1 MLVKSSC
8 WVLIPCRFNVKLKD
22 TCFRRHEMAEFYK
35 LKVADIYKETEDT
48 SVITFDM
55 PSDLQKVFKFRQGQ
69 HLTLKADINGEDLRR
84 SYSLCSSPN
93 DSQWKVAVKLIPG
106 GKFSSFINSE
116 LKAGDFIEVM
126 SPSGTFGVEVN
137 AEKPKNYIFFAAG
150 SGITPVLS
158 MIKAHLQ
165 SEPNSTCKLFYV
177 NKTAKSIIFKEEL
190 EQLRNT
196 YFGRLEIYYFLTK
209 ERRDIELFNGR
220 FDDEK
225 MQVLTK
231 TFIDIPD
238 TSEVFLC
245 GPEKMVNYVSDYLI
259 TAGLPKDLVHFEL
272 FVTGLS
278 DEDIKRAERL
288 AKQNVEGIEITI
300 VDGGKEFSF
309 TMTKEYDNI
318 LDAALGAGADLPF
331 ACKGGVCSTCKC
343 KVIEGAVEMKIN
355 YALDD
360 KEVSQNLVL
369 SCQSVPTTEKVVV
382 DFDV

>member
-1 MLVKSSC
+1 
-8 WVLIPCRFNVKLKD
+8 
-22 TCFRRHEMAEFYK
+22 MAEFHS
-35 LKVADIYKETEDT
+35 LRVEDIYKETEDT
-48 SVITFDM
+48 SVVTFGI
-55 PSDLQKVFKFRQGQ
+55 PSELGEVFKFRQGQ
-69 HLTLKADINGEDLRR
+69 HLTLKADINDEDVRR
-84 SYSLCSSPN
+84 SYSLCSSPIEN
-93 DSQWKVAVKLIPG
+93 QWKVAVKQIPG
-106 GKFSSFINSE
+106 GKFSTYVNE
-116 LKAGDFIEVM
+116 DLKAGDEIEVM
-126 SPSGTFGVEVN
+126 APSGTFGVSV
-137 AEKPKNYIFFAAG
+137 KPKESKNYLFFAAG

-158 MIKAHLQ
+158 MMKTHLRAE
-165 SEPNSTCKLFYV
+165 SNSTCKLFYV

-190 EQLRNT
+190 EQLRNK

-220 FDDEK
+220 FDDDK
-225 MQVLTK
+225 MKLLTK

-259 TAGLPKDLVHFEL
+259 DAGLPKELVHYEL

-278 DEDIKRAERL
+278 EEDIQRAERL
-288 AKQNVEGIEITI
+288 AKQNVEGVEVTI

-343 KVIEGAVEMKIN
+343 EVKEGHVEMKIN
-355 YALDD
+355 YALDE

-369 SCQSVPTTEKVVV
+369 SCQAVPTTDKVVV

>member
-1 MLVKSSC
+1 
-8 WVLIPCRFNVKLKD
+8 
-22 TCFRRHEMAEFYK
+22 MAEFHN

-48 SVITFDM
+48 SVVTFEI
-55 PSDLQKVFKFRQGQ
+55 PSEIKDVFTFRQGQ
-69 HLTLKADINGEDLRR
+69 HLTLKADINGEDVRR
-84 SYSLCSSPN
+84 SYSLCSSPIEN
-93 DSQWKVAVKLIPG
+93 QWQVAVKLIPG
-106 GKFSSFINSE
+106 GKFSTYINEE
-116 LKAGDFIEVM
+116 LKTGDLLEVM
-126 SPSGTFGVEVN
+126 APSGNFGVAV
-137 AEKPKNYIFFAAG
+137 KPDEEKNYLFFAAG

-158 MIKAHLQ
+158 MIKTHLKA
-165 SEPNSTCKLFYV
+165 EPNSTCKLFYV

-190 EQLRNT
+190 EQLRNA

-225 MQVLTK
+225 MEVLTK

-245 GPEKMVNYVSDYLI
+245 GPEKMVNYVSEYLI
-259 TAGLPKDLVHFEL
+259 NKGLSKELVHYEL

-278 DEDIKRAERL
+278 EEDIKRAERL
-288 AKQNVEGIEITI
+288 AQQNVEGIEITI
-300 VDGGKEFSF
+300 VDGGKEFDF
-309 TMTKEYDNI
+309 TMTKDYDNI

-343 KVIEGAVEMKIN
+343 RVIEGAVEMKIN
-355 YALDD
+355 YALDE
-360 KEVSQNLVL
+360 KEVSQQLVL
-369 SCQSVPTTEKVVV
+369 SCQAVPTTEKVVV

>member
-1 MLVKSSC
+1 
-8 WVLIPCRFNVKLKD
+8 
-22 TCFRRHEMAEFYK
+22 MAEFHS

-48 SVITFDM
+48 SVVTFDI
-55 PSDLQKVFKFRQGQ
+55 PKELREEFNYRQGQ
-69 HLTLKADINGEDLRR
+69 HLTLKADINGEDVRR
-84 SYSLCSSPN
+84 SYSLCSSPIETKW
-93 DSQWKVAVKLIPG
+93 QVAVKQILG
-106 GKFSSFINSE
+106 GKFSTFINE
-116 LKAGDFIEVM
+116 KVKKGDILEVM
-126 SPSGTFGVEVN
+126 APSGTFGVEVN
-137 AEKPKNYIFFAAG
+137 KNASKNYLFFAAG

-158 MIKAHLQ
+158 MIKTHL
-165 SEPNSTCKLFYV
+165 SVESNSTCKLFYV

-190 EQLRNT
+190 EQLRNK

-220 FDDEK
+220 FDDDK
-225 MQVLTK
+225 MKVLCG

-245 GPEKMVNYVSDYLI
+245 GPEKMVHYVSEYIID
-259 TAGLPKDLVHFEL
+259 AGLPKELVHYEL

-278 DEDIKRAERL
+278 EEDIKRQERL

-300 VDGGKEFSF
+300 VDGGKEFVF

-343 KVIEGAVEMKIN
+343 GVKEGEVEMKIN
-355 YALDD
+355 YALDE

-369 SCQSVPTTEKVVV
+369 SCQAVPTTDKVVV

>member
-1 MLVKSSC
+1 
-8 WVLIPCRFNVKLKD
+8 
-22 TCFRRHEMAEFYK
+22 MAEFYN
-35 LKVADIYKETEDT
+35 LRVADIYKETEDT
-48 SVITFDM
+48 SVVTFSI
-55 PSDLQKVFKFRQGQ
+55 PSELHEAFKFRQGQ
-69 HLTLKADINGEDLRR
+69 HLTLKADIDGEDVRR
-84 SYSLCSSPN
+84 SYSLCSSPI
-93 DSQWKVAVKLIPG
+93 DKQWKVAVKLIPG
-106 GKFSSFINSE
+106 GKFSTYINDSV
-116 LKAGDFIEVM
+116 KIGDTLEVM
-126 SPSGTFGVEVN
+126 APTGNFGVPV
-137 AEKPKNYIFFAAG
+137 KPQASKNYLFFAAG

-158 MIKAHLQ
+158 MIKTHL
-165 SEPNSTCKLFYV
+165 SKEPNATCKLFYV

-190 EQLRNT
+190 EQMRNA

-225 MQVLTK
+225 MEVLTK

-245 GPEKMVNYVSDYLI
+245 GPEKMVNYVSEYLI
-259 TAGLPKDLVHFEL
+259 TAGLPKELVHYEL

-278 DEDIKRAERL
+278 EEDIKRAERL
-288 AKQNVEGIEITI
+288 AKQNVEGIEVTI

-309 TMTKEYDNI
+309 TMTKDYDNI

-343 KVIEGAVEMKIN
+343 EVKEGKVEMKVN
-355 YALDD
+355 YALSE

-369 SCQSVPTTEKVVV
+369 SCQAVPTTEKVIV

>member
-1 MLVKSSC
+1 
-8 WVLIPCRFNVKLKD
+8 
-22 TCFRRHEMAEFYK
+22 MAEFHS
-35 LKVADIYKETEDT
+35 LTIADIYKETEDT
-48 SVITFDM
+48 SVVTFDV
-55 PSDLQKVFKFRQGQ
+55 PEELQEEFKFRQGQ
-69 HLTLKADINGEDLRR
+69 HLTLKADINDEDVRR
-84 SYSLCSSPN
+84 SYSLCSCPSDN
-93 DSQWKVAVKLIPG
+93 IWQVAVKQIPG
-106 GKFSSFINSE
+106 GKFSTYINEE
-116 LKAGDFIEVM
+116 LKSGDNLEVM
-126 SPSGTFGVEVN
+126 APSGTFGVDVISN
-137 AEKPKNYIFFAAG
+137 ASKNYLFFAAG

-158 MIKAHLQ
+158 MIKAHLKA
-165 SEPNSTCKLFYV
+165 EPNSTCKLFYV

-225 MQVLTK
+225 MEILTK

-245 GPEKMVNYVSDYLI
+245 GPEQMVKYVSDYLI
-259 TAGLPKDLVHFEL
+259 NAGLPKELVHFEL

-278 DEDIKRAERL
+278 EEDIKRAERL
-288 AKQNVEGIEITI
+288 AQQNVEGIEVTI
-300 VDGGKEFSF
+300 VDGGKEFEF

-343 KVIEGAVEMKIN
+343 EVKEGSVEMKIN

-369 SCQSVPTTEKVVV
+369 SCQAVPTSDKVVV

>member
-1 MLVKSSC
+1 
-8 WVLIPCRFNVKLKD
+8 
-22 TCFRRHEMAEFYK
+22 MAEFHS
-35 LKVADIYKETEDT
+35 LVIEDIYKETEDT
-48 SVITFDM
+48 SVVTFGV
-55 PSDLQKVFKFRQGQ
+55 PLELRSDFKFRQGQ
-69 HLTLKADINGEDLRR
+69 HLTLKADINDEDVRR
-84 SYSLCSSPN
+84 SYSLCSSPR
-93 DSQWKVAVKLIPG
+93 DGKWQVAVKQIPG
-106 GKFSSFINSE
+106 GKFSTYINQK
-116 LKAGDFIEVM
+116 LKSGDSLEVM
-126 SPSGTFGVEVN
+126 APSGTFGVDVN
-137 AEKPKNYIFFAAG
+137 PDASKNYLFFAAG

-165 SEPNSTCKLFYV
+165 AEPNSTCKLFYV

-225 MQVLTK
+225 MKILTN

-238 TSEVFLC
+238 TNEVFLC
-245 GPEKMVNYVSDYLI
+245 GPEQMVKYVSQYLI
-259 TAGLPKDLVHFEL
+259 DAGLPKELVHFEL

-288 AKQNVEGIEITI
+288 AKQNVEGTEVII
-300 VDGGKEFSF
+300 VDGGKEFLF

-343 KVIEGAVEMKIN
+343 EVIDGSVEMKIN
-355 YALDD
+355 YALDE

-369 SCQSVPTTEKVVV
+369 SCQAVPTSDKVVV

>member
-1 MLVKSSC
+1 
-8 WVLIPCRFNVKLKD
+8 
-22 TCFRRHEMAEFYK
+22 MAEFYK
-35 LKVADIYKETEDT
+35 LKIKEIYKETKDT
-48 SVITFDM
+48 SVITFDV
-55 PSDLQKVFKFRQGQ
+55 PQALYETFKFRQGQ
-69 HLTLKADINGEDLRR
+69 HLTLKADLNGQDVRR
-84 SYSLCSSPN
+84 SYSLCSSPYE
-93 DSQWKVAVKLIPG
+93 QEWKVAVKAIPE
-106 GKFSSFINSE
+106 GKFSTYINES
-116 LKAGDFIEVM
+116 LTAGDELEVM
-126 SPSGTFGVEVN
+126 SPSGTFGVECN
-137 AEKPKNYIFFAAG
+137 PNKAKNYLFFAAG

-158 MIKAHLQ
+158 MLKAHLQ
-165 SEPNSTCKLFYV
+165 AEPNATCKLFYV

-196 YFGRLEIYYFLTK
+196 FFGRLEIYYFLTK

-220 FDDEK
+220 FDDDK

-245 GPEKMVNYVSDYLI
+245 GPEKMVNYVSEYLI
-259 TAGLPKDLVHFEL
+259 NAGLPKELVHFEL
-272 FVTGLS
+272 FITGLS
-278 DEDIKRAERL
+278 EEDIKRAERL
-288 AKQNVEGIEITI
+288 SQQNVEGTEVVI
-300 VDGGKEFSF
+300 VDGGKEFAF
-309 TMTKEYDNI
+309 TMTTAYDNI

-343 KVIEGAVEMKIN
+343 EVKEGSVEMKIN

-369 SCQSVPTTEKVVV
+369 SCQAVPTSDKVVV

>member
-1 MLVKSSC
+1 M
-8 WVLIPCRFNVKLKD
+8 
-22 TCFRRHEMAEFYK
+22 TEFYN
-35 LKVADIYKETEDT
+35 LKVADVYKETDDT
-48 SVITFDM
+48 SVITFEI
-55 PSDLQKVFKFRQGQ
+55 PLELQSVFKFRQGQ
-69 HLTLKADINGEDLRR
+69 HLTLKADIDGEDIRR
-84 SYSLCSSPN
+84 SYSLCSSPTEN
-93 DSQWKVAVKLIPG
+93 QWKVAVKQIPG
-106 GKFSSFINSE
+106 GKFSTFVNE
-116 LKAGDFIEVM
+116 KLETGNRLEVM
-126 SPSGTFGVEVN
+126 APTGTFGVSV
-137 AEKPKNYIFFAAG
+137 KPQDAKNYLFFAAG

-158 MIKAHLQ
+158 MIKAHLAQ
-165 SEPNSTCKLFYV
+165 EPNSTCKLFYV

-220 FDDEK
+220 FDDDK
-225 MQVLTK
+225 MQVLCK

-245 GPEKMVNYVSDYLI
+245 GPESMVNYVSDYLVN
-259 TAGLPKDLVHFEL
+259 AGLPKELVHFEL

-278 DEDIKRAERL
+278 EEDIKRAERL
-288 AKQNVEGIEITI
+288 AKQNVEGIEVTI
-300 VDGGKEFSF
+300 VDGGKEFDF

-343 KVIEGAVEMKIN
+343 VVLEGAVEMKIN
-355 YALDD
+355 YALDE

-369 SCQSVPTTEKVVV
+369 SCQAVPTTEKVVV